1 MNPSNTGYLMHR
13 ASCNYD
19 QKNYQKS
26 ITDLLLGLDKT
37 PTDPKILYQLGLS
50 YYADSQY
57 KQCIKTLKAALLN
70 KPVSSYESDLYYH
83 IGLSYCNIEKYE
95 KAIYPLTKCLE
106 LVPSNV
112 KYIHERAKAYQMIE
126 EHENAVLDFN
136 ELINVNPKNA
146 HAYFRRAFSLKALG

>member
-1 MNPSNTGYLMHR
+1 M
-13 ASCNYD
+13 
-19 QKNYQKS
+19 
-26 ITDLLLGLDKT
+26 
-37 PTDPKILYQLGLS
+37 
-50 YYADSQY
+50 
-57 KQCIKTLKAALLN
+57 
-70 KPVSSYESDLYYH
+70 
-83 IGLSYCNIEKYE
+83 
-95 KAIYPLTKCLE
+95 TKCLE